1 MLYMLS
7 QKPQV
12 LQRLRQEILDH
23 VGPSV
28 RPTHEDLRD
37 LKYLRATIN
46 GTPQQGTHNGDLN
59 VDRAS
64 NQKRLDYFLPCN
76 TFSHTLRWPSGL
88 CERL

>member
-12 LQRLRQEILDH
+12 LKRLRQEVLDR
-23 VGPSV
+23 VGPSA

-46 GTPQQGTHNGDLN
+46 GTPRRKHAYQGPW
-59 VDRAS
+59 S
-64 NQKRLDYFLPCN
+64 
-76 TFSHTLRWPSGL
+76 
-88 CERL
+88 